1 MKSILSLIA
10 LGLAV
15 SVAAPAFAEDAPPKT
30 KAECQ
35 KTQGMEWD
43 ESQGKCVRE
52 DPGG

>member
-1 MKSILSLIA
+1 MKSILSLVA

-15 SVAAPAFAEDAPPKT
+15 SMAAPAFAEDPPPKT

-35 KTQGMEWD
+35 KTPDMEWD